1 MSTIKPIDSECIL
14 KAAREVRAI
23 ITIED
28 HNIYGGLGSA
38 VAEILAEEVGK
49 TLENQI
55 GQGIVFERM
64 GIPDHFTRS
73 GAYEDLLALYG
84 LGAQDIARKVRG
96 ALKLKI

>member
-23 ITIED
+23 IIIED

-49 TLENQI
+49 TLENRR
-55 GQGIVFERM
+55 GQG
-64 GIPDHFTRS
+64 
-73 GAYEDLLALYG
+73 
-84 LGAQDIARKVRG
+84 
-96 ALKLKI
+96 